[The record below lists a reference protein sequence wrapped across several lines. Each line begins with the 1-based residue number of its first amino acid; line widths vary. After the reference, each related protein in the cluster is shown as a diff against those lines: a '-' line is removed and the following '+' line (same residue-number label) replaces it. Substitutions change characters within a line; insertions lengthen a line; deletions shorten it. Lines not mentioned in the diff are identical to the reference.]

1 MIVVA
6 CVLYAML
13 IYATTQMTARYNAF
27 VKYNE
32 EHIACHEAAAQMNA
46 ASDYLTE
53 QVRLFTQNMDIHHM
67 ELYFQ
72 EADIDRRREKAIAIL
87 KQYEPTDEELQA
99 LEAAR
104 GSSLD
109 LMEREIYAMKL
120 IVVANGYD

>member
-1 MIVVA
+1 MDKGKNIKGIKIRNFNTCMIVVA

-13 IYATTQMTARYNAF
+13 IYATMQMTARYNAF

-32 EHIACHEAAAQMNA
+32 EHIACREAAAQMNA

-72 EADIDRRREKAIAIL
+72 EADI
-87 KQYEPTDEELQA
+87 T
-99 LEAAR
+99 
-104 GSSLD
+104 
-109 LMEREIYAMKL
+109 
-120 IVVANGYD
+120 